1 MSFLKFAV
9 AQFDV
14 VDPENLDAPIFNVN
28 SEDYKKAT
36 AQFKQTVAK
45 AKKALKLS
53 QDFIYV
59 RTRAIG
65 SLEKWGPNQN
75 GDGFP
80 IKELKSSYQ
89 TFVGKGNFIDHKS
102 DDISKIRGLIVDAY
116 MNDEDQCVECLIAV
130 DKISHPQLARDID
143 TGVVNSVSMGT
154 RVGWSE
160 CSVCGNIART
170 ENDYCS
176 HIKGYKGMKVG
187 MFTNN
192 EKHRYGIWPVHEIN
206 HELEFIELSWVAVPA
221 FKEANVLERIA
232 SLKKTV
238 EENREIKVPENLQS
252 IAESARCKDTE
263 CNCDIRKNNNENSNT
278 REANMQKESA
288 GMQRIKITVDELTFR
303 KTFKD
308 FKAKGKVTINEKDYD
323 WWSKSKDKKTWVVN
337 VDEDGSDLI
346 SAHAIE
352 QITNAVTELLNTNQ
366 DNSDLIIASDNSDIK
381 TAYLHSQHPDPLME
395 KTLEERA
402 ADPKLRKETVYDNK
416 SLEIPETGDK
426 SSRELEQKAF
436 EESAKE
442 GASGP
447 LGKDLKKEDETLR
460 KEEFDYKEHLK
471 RAYLKYKTMIKDSK
485 NLSGDL

>member
-14 VDPENLDAPIFNVN
+14 VDSENLDSPKFNTE
-28 SEDYKKAT
+28 SEEYKKAT

-80 IKELKSSYQ
+80 IKELQASYNS
-89 TFVGKGNFIDHKS
+89 FVGKGNFIDHKS
-102 DDISKIRGLIVDAY
+102 DDISKIRGLIVDAF
-116 MNDEDQCVECLIAV
+116 MNNEDHCVECLIAV
-130 DKISHPQLARDID
+130 DKVSHPQLARDID

-192 EKHRYGIWPVHEIN
+192 EKHKFGMWPVHEVN

-221 FKEANVLERIA
+221 FREANVLERIA
-232 SLKKTV
+232 SLKQTV
-238 EENREIKVPENLQS
+238 EENREVQVPQSLQS
-252 IAESARCKDTE
+252 IAEVAQCKETE
-263 CNCDIRKNNNENSNT
+263 CACDIRKTQT
-278 REANMQKESA
+278 REANMKKEAA
-288 GMQRIKITVDELTFR
+288 GMQRIKITVEELTFR
-303 KTFKD
+303 KNFKD
-308 FKAKGKVTINEKDYD
+308 FKATGKVTINDKDYD
-323 WWSKSKDKKTWVVN
+323 WWAKSKDKKVWN
-337 VDEDGSDLI
+337 VALDEDGSDLI
-346 SAHAIE
+346 SAHAVE
-352 QITNAVTELLNTNQ
+352 QISSAVTQLLNSNQ
-366 DNSDLIIASDNSDIK
+366 DNSDLIVASLK
-381 TAYLHSQHPDPLME
+381 TSYLHSQHTDPMME

-402 ADPKLRKETVYDNK
+402 ADPSLRSKPVYKPEDLEVSVGGDSREWEKETYD
-416 SLEIPETGDK
+416 
-426 SSRELEQKAF
+426 
-436 EESAKE
+436 ESAKD
-442 GASGP
+442 GASGANGKP
-447 LGKDLKKEDETLR
+447 LKDADETLR
-460 KEEFDYKEHLK
+460 KEEKEYKEELR
-471 RAYLKYKTMIKDSK
+471 RAYIKYVVLSKTAENIVKK
-485 NLSGDL
+485 